1 MKNLSEYIVNHN
13 ASIKFAIG
21 VIDTNAA
28 QVALIVNDDNKLA
41 GIITDGDIR
50 RAILSNHTIDDPVSA
65 IMTKSPISLTTGATR
80 SDALKIMRETLVHH
94 IPVINDERNLVEFFV
109 LDDLIRKQSYDNP
122 VVIMAGGKGE
132 RLGSLTK
139 NCPKPML
146 EVNGKPMLEIILE
159 KCIETGLNNFYFS
172 VNYLKEKIVNYF
184 GAGDKWGVNLSYLE
198 ENEPLGTCG
207 SLKLLPKD
215 LNEDI
220 LVLNGDIL
228 TDLEYDRFMAFHQK
242 SCNTMTICTRSH
254 PVRIPFAVMTSSGA
268 KLESFVEKPMY
279 DFQVNAGVYILNP
292 SVVEKI
298 PSKFYN
304 MTDLV
309 DDLLD
314 SGLEVGVFP
323 IHENWKDIGNPIDFK
338 EANLMNRNLKND
350 DL

>member
-1 MKNLSEYIVNHN
+1 
-13 ASIKFAIG
+13 
-21 VIDTNAA
+21 
-28 QVALIVNDDNKLA
+28 
-41 GIITDGDIR
+41 
-50 RAILSNHTIDDPVSA
+50 
-65 IMTKSPISLTTGATR
+65 
-80 SDALKIMRETLVHH
+80 
-94 IPVINDERNLVEFFV
+94 
-109 LDDLIRKQSYDNP
+109 
-122 VVIMAGGKGE
+122 
-132 RLGSLTK
+132 
-139 NCPKPML
+139 
-146 EVNGKPMLEIILE
+146 
-159 KCIETGLNNFYFS
+159 
-172 VNYLKEKIVNYF
+172 
-184 GAGDKWGVNLSYLE
+184 
-198 ENEPLGTCG
+198 
-207 SLKLLPKD
+207 
-215 LNEDI
+215 
-220 LVLNGDIL
+220 
-228 TDLEYDRFMAFHQK
+228 
-242 SCNTMTICTRSH
+242 MTICTRSH